1 MKALLI
7 CIFLAVSFFVAIKD
21 KHNNMPAT
29 QVAKPSSTTSIL
41 PDTSI
46 INFSTDVKP
55 IFVNHCSPCH
65 FTGGK
70 MYERLPFDQD
80 TTIIMHEEAILRR
93 IKDVQ
98 EKKLIKQYIQQQ
110 DK

>member
-1 MKALLI
+1 MKAMLI
-7 CIFLAVSFFVAIKD
+7 CIFLAVSFFVEIKD
-21 KHNNMPAT
+21 KHSDMPAAPD
-29 QVAKPSSTTSIL
+29 VKLSSQISIL
-41 PDTSI
+41 PDTI
-46 INFSTDVKP
+46 INFSTQVKP

-70 MYERLPFDQD
+70 MYERMPFDQV

-98 EKKLIKQYIQQQ
+98 EKELIRQFIQQQ

>member
-7 CIFLAVSFFVAIKD
+7 CIFLAVSFFVEIKD
-21 KHNNMPAT
+21 KYDNTPAAPG
-29 QVAKPSSTTSIL
+29 AKLSKTAIL
-41 PDTSI
+41 PDTI
-46 INFSTDVKP
+46 INFSTQVKP

-80 TTIIMHEEAILRR
+80 TTIIMHEAAILRR
-93 IKDVQ
+93 IKDAQ
-98 EKKLIKQYIQQQ
+98 EKELIKQYIQQQ
-110 DK
+110 NE

>member
-7 CIFLAVSFFVAIKD
+7 CMFLAVSFFVEIKD
-21 KHNNMPAT
+21 KGRDQPD
-29 QVAKPSSTTSIL
+29 AKLSPQISIL
-41 PDTSI
+41 PDTI
-46 INFSTDVKP
+46 INFSTQVQP

-70 MYERLPFDQD
+70 MYARLPFDQD

-98 EKKLIKQYIQQQ
+98 EKELIKQYIQQQ
-110 DK
+110 H